1 MKELKPQLIITRP
14 GRKRRGFGSFFLLV
28 IVFAAGF
35 YFGIKYDEYYAG
47 NWSSGVQSREEAADG
62 ANDKVTEIQNAPAQE
77 NMASLYS
84 EESMNTGNTGKEETS
99 PDSMFPGGRMLD
111 GGDTSES
118 TERPGTEAGSV
129 EKNDIGS
136 DNEAQLSEVGINV
149 LGESGSDAASGIRG
163 EANAPENTKVYAY
176 TLQVAALSTPEEA
189 EVLLNEYRDK
199 GYEAY
204 IVAVEN
210 SRGEK
215 WNLVKI
221 GKFKTLNQA
230 WEYSADFQAR
240 EGREVYVESVGQDTV
255 FNESWDQRSPGE
267 Q

>member
-14 GRKRRGFGSFFLLV
+14 GRKRRGFGSFFLLA

-35 YFGIKYDEYYAG
+35 YFGIKYDEYYYSNG
-47 NWSSGVQSREEAADG
+47 SSDIQSREEAADG

-99 PDSMFPGGRMLD
+99 PDGVFPGGRMLD
-111 GGDTSES
+111 DGDTSES